1 LRFRLK
7 HQNPLLSYLR
17 ERERERERKRE
28 RERERKRWIEG
39 VILASGDIKQHQA
52 TDDENDYVIGV

>member
-1 LRFRLK
+1 
-7 HQNPLLSYLR
+7 
-17 ERERERERKRE
+17 
-28 RERERKRWIEG
+28 